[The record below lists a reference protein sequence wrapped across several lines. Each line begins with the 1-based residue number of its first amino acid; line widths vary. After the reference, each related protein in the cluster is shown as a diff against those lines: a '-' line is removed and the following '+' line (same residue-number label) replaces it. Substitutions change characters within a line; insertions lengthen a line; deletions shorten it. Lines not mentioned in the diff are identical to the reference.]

1 MQSVYVYYVDLLND
15 MKTTVKT
22 FWISMLLILTCSISG
37 KAVDFAQI
45 GVKSAEACKA
55 SATLS
60 SCSSTSSK
68 KIKQENSRFADISYS
83 WTTDVELGTKPISEI
98 YSSHQQRIRRV
109 IEDNIFLRNIFL
121 IFGIVAIVV
130 MLCTFDM
137 EYDEL
142 LANLRRAGIWL
153 PAVIGLWVI
162 IYLFNTLSWYI
173 IIRDG
178 KKGTPIPF
186 WKVYK
191 LTVSGFALNYATP
204 VGLMGGEP
212 YRIMELTPYVGASKA
227 TSSVILYVMMH
238 IFSHFCFWLF
248 SIFLYLAL
256 RPVDFAMGMVLS
268 VVGFFCLLAIYFFM
282 KGYRNGMAVRT
293 LKLLQHIPFIKGWAK
308 RFSENKRETLERVDS
323 QIAELH
329 QQRKSTFYASLSLEF
344 MARVL
349 GCLEVYFILNILTT
363 DVSFPACI
371 LIMAFTSLFANLFF
385 FSPMQLG
392 AREGGFALAVGGLA
406 IPGAFGVYTG
416 LITRVRELIWIVIG
430 VLLMKVGNGTPANK

>member
-1 MQSVYVYYVDLLND
+1 
-15 MKTTVKT
+15 
-22 FWISMLLILTCSISG
+22 
-37 KAVDFAQI
+37 
-45 GVKSAEACKA
+45 
-55 SATLS
+55 
-60 SCSSTSSK
+60 
-68 KIKQENSRFADISYS
+68 
-83 WTTDVELGTKPISEI
+83 
-98 YSSHQQRIRRV
+98 
-109 IEDNIFLRNIFL
+109 
-121 IFGIVAIVV
+121 
-130 MLCTFDM
+130 M

-142 LANLRRAGIWL
+142 LANLRRAGMWL
-153 PAVIGLWVI
+153 PAVVGLWII

-238 IFSHFCFWLF
+238 IFSHFCFWFF

-256 RPVDFAMGMVLS
+256 RPVDIAMGTILA
-268 VVGFFCLLAIYFFM
+268 VVGAVSLLAIYFFM
-282 KGYRNGMAVRT
+282 KGYKNGMAVRT
-293 LKLLQHIPFIKGWAK
+293 LKLLQHIPFVKEWAK
-308 RFSENKRETLERVDS
+308 RFSENKREALERVDS

-329 QQRKSTFYASLSLEF
+329 KQRRSTFYASLSLEF
-344 MARVL
+344 MAR
-349 GCLEVYFILNILTT
+349 TT

>member
-1 MQSVYVYYVDLLND
+1 M
-15 MKTTVKT
+15 
-22 FWISMLLILTCSISG
+22 
-37 KAVDFAQI
+37 
-45 GVKSAEACKA
+45 
-55 SATLS
+55 
-60 SCSSTSSK
+60 
-68 KIKQENSRFADISYS
+68 
-83 WTTDVELGTKPISEI
+83 
-98 YSSHQQRIRRV
+98 
-109 IEDNIFLRNIFL
+109 
-121 IFGIVAIVV
+121 FGIAAIVV
-130 MLCTFDM
+130 MLCSFDM

-142 LANLRRAGIWL
+142 LANLRRAGMWL
-153 PAVIGLWVI
+153 PAVVGLWII

-238 IFSHFCFWLF
+238 IFSHFVF
-248 SIFLYLAL
+248 
-256 RPVDFAMGMVLS
+256 
-268 VVGFFCLLAIYFFM
+268 GFFYLFVSGSTSGRYCHGNYIGCCGGGFSFSHLFFM
-282 KGYRNGMAVRT
+282 KGYKNGMAVRT
-293 LKLLQHIPFIKGWAK
+293 LKLLQHIPFVKEWAK
-308 RFSENKRETLERVDS
+308 RFSENKREALERVDS

-329 QQRKSTFYASLSLEF
+329 KQRRSTFYASLSLEF
-344 MARVL
+344 MARII

-385 FSPMQLG
+385 SRLCNW
-392 AREGGFALAVGGLA
+392 AHVKEALLW
-406 IPGAFGVYTG
+406 
-416 LITRVRELIWIVIG
+416 R
-430 VLLMKVGNGTPANK
+430 

>member
-1 MQSVYVYYVDLLND
+1 MN
-15 MKTTVKT
+15 
-22 FWISMLLILTCSISG
+22 
-37 KAVDFAQI
+37 
-45 GVKSAEACKA
+45 
-55 SATLS
+55 
-60 SCSSTSSK
+60 SK
-68 KIKQENSRFADISYS
+68 Y
-83 WTTDVELGTKPISEI
+83 
-98 YSSHQQRIRRV
+98 
-109 IEDNIFLRNIFL
+109 RNIFL

-248 SIFLYLAL
+248 SIFVSGASSG
-256 RPVDFAMGMVLS
+256 R
-268 VVGFFCLLAIYFFM
+268 FCNGDGAFCSWFLLPACHLFFM

-392 AREGGFALAVGGLA
+392 AREEDL
-406 IPGAFGVYTG
+406 PW
-416 LITRVRELIWIVIG
+416 R
-430 VLLMKVGNGTPANK
+430 

>member
-1 MQSVYVYYVDLLND
+1 M
-15 MKTTVKT
+15 
-22 FWISMLLILTCSISG
+22 
-37 KAVDFAQI
+37 
-45 GVKSAEACKA
+45 
-55 SATLS
+55 
-60 SCSSTSSK
+60 
-68 KIKQENSRFADISYS
+68 
-83 WTTDVELGTKPISEI
+83 
-98 YSSHQQRIRRV
+98 
-109 IEDNIFLRNIFL
+109 
-121 IFGIVAIVV
+121 FGIAAIVV
-130 MLCTFDM
+130 MLCSFDM

-142 LANLRRAGIWL
+142 LANLRRAGMWL
-153 PAVIGLWVI
+153 PAVVGLWII

-238 IFSHFCFWLF
+238 IFSHFCFWFF

-256 RPVDFAMGMVLS
+256 RPVDIAMGTIL
-268 VVGFFCLLAIYFFM
+268 
-282 KGYRNGMAVRT
+282 AVRT
-293 LKLLQHIPFIKGWAK
+293 LKLLQHIPFIKEWAK
-308 RFSENKRETLERVDS
+308 RFSENKREALERVDS

-329 QQRKSTFYASLSLEF
+329 KQRRSTFYASLSLEF
-344 MARVL
+344 MARII